1 MMSGRPHR
9 LLWAGALV
17 FIVYF
22 FAVGFHRYLFA
33 QAGGIHFVRQSDAL
47 AFVAHFRLT
56 NAGIFEP
63 GILSLNTPDGKAV
76 CEFPLIYYVV
86 AHCTDSVAS
95 ATFMMRS
102 IMLCSLLS
110 SVFYLYLVLRK
121 RLGLYTLLP
130 VFLCLSSGILIYYS
144 ANLLPEVV
152 AFSCCIT
159 GLALITRYLL
169 SSAMPVRLCA
179 WAMLWFSLASL
190 FKVTYSIYPIAL
202 ALAALIGFKRNAN
215 RISNTRILAL
225 LIAHL
230 ILVTSWYIYAA
241 SYSVRHGDEYF
252 LLHARPLWE
261 RPSQEWWGILKWPWT
276 YWGNIFL
283 HWQVKVIFFAMMV
296 FAVVWNWNKSRFLS
310 LFALGMGAGVM
321 CFLLLF
327 ANHLRDHDYYLIVM
341 LPFALIAGIMAVD
354 ALMTTQRLKWYYIIG
369 SMVAIAF
376 GVVYS
381 VQKVQRRFDQHQTEY
396 ARMFEEI
403 LSNKDLLLFA
413 EGNVG
418 RSFVVVGDPSYNG
431 SLVALDRFG
440 WTVKLEDWTPHNVGV
455 NHIKEEA
462 DFLLMEQQT
471 MNSGGWVPQSFQQ
484 VPHVFGNLVL
494 FEKAAN
500 Q

>member
-1 MMSGRPHR
+1 
-9 LLWAGALV
+9 
-17 FIVYF
+17 
-22 FAVGFHRYLFA
+22 
-33 QAGGIHFVRQSDAL
+33 
-47 AFVAHFRLT
+47 
-56 NAGIFEP
+56 
-63 GILSLNTPDGKAV
+63 
-76 CEFPLIYYVV
+76 
-86 AHCTDSVAS
+86 
-95 ATFMMRS
+95 
-102 IMLCSLLS
+102 
-110 SVFYLYLVLRK
+110 
-121 RLGLYTLLP
+121 
-130 VFLCLSSGILIYYS
+130 
-144 ANLLPEVV
+144 
-152 AFSCCIT
+152 
-159 GLALITRYLL
+159 
-169 SSAMPVRLCA
+169 
-179 WAMLWFSLASL
+179 MLWFSLASL

-230 ILVTSWYIYAA
+230 FLVTSWYIYAA
-241 SYSVRHGDEYF
+241 SYSARHGDEYF

-283 HWQVKVIFFAMMV
+283 HWQVKVLLFAMMV
-296 FAVVWNWNKSRFLS
+296 FAVFWNWNKNRFLS
-310 LFALGMGAGVM
+310 LFTLGMGAGVI

-403 LSNKDLLLFA
+403 RSNKDLLLFA

-418 RSFVVVGDPSYNG
+418 RSFAVVGDPSYNG

-440 WTVKLEDWTPHNVGV
+440 WTIKLEDWTPHNVGV
-455 NHIKEEA
+455 NHIMEEA